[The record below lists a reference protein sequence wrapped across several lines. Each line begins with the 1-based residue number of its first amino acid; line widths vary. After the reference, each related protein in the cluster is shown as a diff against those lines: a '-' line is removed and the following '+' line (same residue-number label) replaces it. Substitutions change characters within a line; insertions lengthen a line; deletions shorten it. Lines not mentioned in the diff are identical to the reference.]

1 MKPSQ
6 QPQLPAMPRDFSQPI
21 TVRGSELAQA
31 IAEAQAQGY
40 HAHRMKVLPEVIYE
54 LQFWKLPA
62 AEAGKHFREPSKTEP
77 EARQSCTP
85 DSPYTQPEN

>member
-1 MKPSQ
+1 
-6 QPQLPAMPRDFSQPI
+6 MPRDFSQPI

-54 LQFWKLPA
+54 LQFWKLSA
-62 AEAGKHFREPSKTEP
+62 AEAGD
-77 EARQSCTP
+77 ARQKKVGTLPGADVCKEELHS
-85 DSPYTQPEN
+85 